1 MVWVVY
7 PAEECSGT
15 SGVAPTCTALR
26 NLQSRHTCTS
36 LLDSSQPCKVK
47 TGNVPILQTWKQA
60 RRAKPPGIYPGLPAD
75 QQPPGPNNTARLLP
89 SPART
94 PPSAQMFGRQPLAL
108 RDVSRSPGPHGGRQ
122 PAGTVPCVVSAAGS
136 ERPPAAPD
144 TGHYLTALQ
153 LTLVRSTCPMPGSV
167 LGLAQ
172 Q

>member
-1 MVWVVY
+1 MVY
-7 PAEECSGT
+7 PCRRVLKHVRSG
-15 SGVAPTCTALR
+15 PTCTALR

-60 RRAKPPGIYPGLPAD
+60 RRAKPPGIHPRLPAD
-75 QQPPGPNNTARLLP
+75 QQPPGPINTACLLP

-108 RDVSRSPGPHGGRQ
+108 MDVSRSPGPYGGRQ

-144 TGHYLTALQ
+144 SGHSLTALQ
-153 LTLVRSTCPMPGSV
+153 LTLVRSTCPRPGSV